1 MGSKKKRNKH
11 QQVHKS
17 SLSNSESNDNN
28 ICGEHSE
35 NSEQPLEEI
44 PKTGFK
50 ILPLEIES
58 ISNQTDNL
66 STNPSSIKHNPLV
79 SIHYCYFKSH
89 DSRINIR
96 DNSTILPAERTLF
109 ITNLPVDTTECH
121 IRRIFEECG
130 IIDRILFH
138 GVLNNNEFLAS
149 TVENSV
155 LEGSRNLLIPGSTAH
170 IIFKDSEG
178 LTNALNMVQ
187 KKRIWNIRD
196 QDIPPLG
203 LKRWLQEYQ
212 KLRADPNKLNA
223 QVNEYIRKFEEAE
236 QEKHKALEARRNQP
250 DEDGFILVT
259 GTGKRNINTDGT
271 ITVTA
276 VKADVAKNLKPKNK
290 GLVDFYRFQMREAKQ
305 LAELRKKFEDDK
317 RKIADLKAARRF
329 KPY

>member
-1 MGSKKKRNKH
+1 MGSKKKRNKR
-11 QQVHKS
+11 QQNDKNPHII
-17 SLSNSESNDNN
+17 SNSESSGDN
-28 ICGEHSE
+28 ICGE
-35 NSEQPLEEI
+35 NSGQPLEEI

-50 ILPLEIES
+50 ILPIEIES
-58 ISNQTDNL
+58 ISNQNDNL
-66 STNPSSIKHNPLV
+66 SANPSSSIKHHPLV

-89 DSRINIR
+89 DPRINSR

-109 ITNLPVDTTECH
+109 ITNLPVDTTEHH
-121 IRRIFEECG
+121 IKHIFEECG

-138 GVLNNNEFLAS
+138 GVLKNNEFLAI
-149 TVENSV
+149 

-170 IIFKDSEG
+170 IVFKDSEG

-212 KLRADPNKLNA
+212 KLRTDPNNIGA
-223 QVNEYIRKFEEAE
+223 QVDEYMRKFEEAE

-276 VKADVAKNLKPKNK
+276 VKADVVKNLKPKNK
-290 GLVDFYRFQMREAKQ
+290 ELVDFYRFQMREAKRGK